1 MKIINDTLKKSNG
14 KWDKQALTFFVSFL
28 LSIAFGITNTIVSY
42 ISGIVNNP
50 TSDNIFNSFMFLT
63 AALSGANIANKYV
76 DVVKARSEKRD
87 EVNPQYRNDDDSSTT
102 RY

>member
-1 MKIINDTLKKSNG
+1 MKIIDDTLKKNG
-14 KWDKQALTFFVSFL
+14 KWDKQALTFFASFV
-28 LSIAFGITNTIVSY
+28 LSIIFGITNTIVSY
-42 ISGIVNNP
+42 FSGIVNNP
-50 TSDNIFNSFMFLT
+50 TADNIFNSFMFLT

-87 EVNPQYRNDDDSSTT
+87 ELNPQYPNDDDSSTT